1 MRHATVDKNPSG
13 DDFRSLTRYSL
24 DVNFFFFQL
33 IYILIISKVLSSEY
47 IARLLFHWLLKNK
60 TLTIT
65 EIKGKKQ
72 QQQKL
77 GISHVM

>member
-47 IARLLFHWLLKNK
+47 IARLLFH
-60 TLTIT
+60 
-65 EIKGKKQ
+65 
-72 QQQKL
+72 
-77 GISHVM
+77 